1 MYFSKS
7 HRVGGDAQPM
17 LLKQNYVSERK
28 NAFLAIDNVF
38 AFYMYSPC
46 LFLRSFAFLLY
57 HFVFGDRKRC
67 FVD

>member
-28 NAFLAIDNVF
+28 NAFLAIDNVMF
-38 AFYMYSPC
+38 AFYMYCPC
-46 LFLRSFAFLLY
+46 LFLRSFAFF
-57 HFVFGDRKRC
+57 FVPF
-67 FVD
+67 FAIENVVL